1 MISFDLKGCE
11 EKYRPLLTLAVNKIP
26 TVIPTS
32 EFLNNL
38 IIEINLSNGME
49 GELSK
54 LKNKSAQEIR
64 DMLLSIDLFLNTYYT
79 YKNVLG
85 YGYPSSKNIHLNTK
99 YLSQYRADN
108 LIDLM
113 KIGSNILHEHTHKIG
128 AEHDFYDT
136 KRRPNSLS
144 YIMNRVYE
152 KTFKELYGIEE
163 TPTVTPVRRKVWY
176 KPWTWF

>member
-11 EKYRPLLTLAVNKIP
+11 EKYRPLLTSAINKLPI
-26 TVIPTS
+26 VITS
-32 EFLNNL
+32 PEFLNNL
-38 IIEINLSNGME
+38 IREINSSNNME
-49 GELSK
+49 GELSP
-54 LKNKSAQEIR
+54 LRYKSAR
-64 DMLLSIDLFLNTYYT
+64 DIYEKLLSIDLYLNTYYT
-79 YKNVLG
+79 RKDVLG
-85 YGYPSSKNIHLNTK
+85 YGYKTSKNIHLNTK
-99 YLSQYRADN
+99 YLSSYSIDS

-136 KRRPNSLS
+136 KRRKNSLS

-152 KTFKELYGIEE
+152 KTYRELYGLVEE
-163 TPTVTPVRRKVWY
+163 TPVVVVKRKVWY